1 MVLAELKTFL
11 IWCTI
16 LNSGF
21 LLIWCAMYFFAGD
34 FVRRVHGRWFELS
47 RGQFDAIHYQGMMIF
62 KLLVF
67 LFNVVP
73 LLSLLTIA

>member
-1 MVLAELKTFL
+1 
-11 IWCTI
+11 
-16 LNSGF
+16 
-21 LLIWCAMYFFAGD
+21 MYFFAGN